1 MPGYD
6 DDLRTPGPLEQ
17 LIAAIENYI
26 DVVQANLI
34 AKGLQADRDRIRER
48 LLHPDNRFMLIP
60 TDAYPGS
67 LD

>member
-6 DDLRTPGPLEQ
+6 DDLSGHHPHDV

-48 LLHPDNRFMLIP
+48 LLHPDNRYMLIP
-60 TDAYPGS
+60 NADHAA
-67 LD
+67 

>member
-26 DVVQANLI
+26 DVVQANLSD
-34 AKGLQADRDRIRER
+34 AGLQADRDRIRER
-48 LLHPDNRFMLIP
+48 LLHPDNRYMLIP
-60 TDAYPGS
+60 NADHAA
-67 LD
+67 

>member
-6 DDLRTPGPLEQ
+6 DDLPTPGPLDQ

-34 AKGLQADRDRIRER
+34 ATGFHADRDRIRER
-48 LLHPDNRFMLIP
+48 LLHPDNRAMLIP
-60 TDAYPGS
+60 DA
-67 LD
+67 DHAA

>member
-1 MPGYD
+1 MTTSGRQAPSNSF
-6 DDLRTPGPLEQ
+6 
-17 LIAAIENYI
+17 IAAIENYI

-34 AKGLQADRDRIRER
+34 AKRLACRQDRIRER